1 MIYQVSDDTRGRS
14 SDAAVAEPFASCQA
28 LDNTCRI
35 VDATIP
41 AAVAS
46 HIKHEVID
54 SPEQEKMD
62 IYYGHLRA
70 CPHWKC
76 VWQIFALRFITLLKV
91 QLHILNFVDTVFF
104 ITDHNHTFLL
114 MTVQQANLA
123 QARCDSTALTC
134 SLSSIQCC
142 SGLVMQ
148 GSA

>member
-46 HIKHEVID
+46 HVKHEVID
-54 SPEQEKMD
+54 SPEQEKWGT
-62 IYYGHLRA
+62 YYGHLRA

-76 VWQIFALRFITLLKV
+76 VWQIFALNFITLFKV
-91 QLHILNFVDTVFF
+91 QLHICNYVNTWFKQITGIFVCLSIV
-104 ITDHNHTFLL
+104 L
-114 MTVQQANLA
+114 QANLA
-123 QARCDSTALTC
+123 QARCDATALAC
-134 SLSSIQCC
+134 SLSSVQCC
-142 SGLVMQ
+142 GGLVMQ
-148 GSA
+148 GST